1 MAQID
6 TEASNTLKRE
16 KERFA
21 INIKEQMSPDINY
34 LKQQINETK
43 EEHEQLT
50 KEIKAQFK
58 SSKKDY
64 QQQSQK

>member
-21 INIKEQMSPDINY
+21 INMKEQMSPDINY

-50 KEIKAQFK
+50 KEIKA
-58 SSKKDY
+58 
-64 QQQSQK
+64 

>member
-6 TEASNTLKRE
+6 TDASNTLKRE

-21 INIKEQMSPDINY
+21 SNLKEQMSSDINY

-50 KEIKAQFK
+50 KEIKSQFK

-64 QQQSQK
+64 QQQLQK